1 MKNNELD
8 ESGGLVTDQQPDCIP
23 DTVPTE
29 STEGE
34 ALNQVAP
41 FQAKPVDMAQDQP
54 VLADDSAGMEK
65 ENSSTAT
72 GFGQILRETRI
83 QRGMS
88 VSEVAR
94 RLRLSEQ
101 QVEAI
106 EAQDFSRLP
115 AAVFLRG
122 YIRNYANV
130 LQLDDIPLLVE
141 AMPQAKPVDKAFSG
155 KKSAQ
160 RFKAIEPV
168 YRSGRGGRGGW
179 LYVAV
184 ILAALAAYGIYREEI
199 PEQLASFSPD
209 GADQVVNLGSGDMHD
224 QVAVDLALPL
234 SSTAI
239 ELPLVAP
246 AGTGS
251 NLPPIATTL
260 PELPAQQS
268 SLAAEASKT
277 TKNGTK
283 SLHFSFSRDSWV
295 KIKDSSGRVILEK
308 THLRGTEQAI
318 EGKPPLYL
326 VIGNAAGVSLTYNG
340 NKVDLAPYTRGNDDV
355 ARFSLE

>member
-8 ESGGLVTDQQPDCIP
+8 ENSGLVTDQQPDCIP
-23 DTVPTE
+23 DTVPKE
-29 STEGE
+29 STEDQ
-34 ALNQVAP
+34 ALNQVTP
-41 FQAKPVDMAQDQP
+41 FQEKPVDMAQDQP
-54 VLADDSAGMEK
+54 ISADDSAGARK
-65 ENSSTAT
+65 ANGSTEA
-72 GFGQILRETRI
+72 GFGQVLREARI
-83 QRGMS
+83 RGGMT

-130 LQLDDIPLLVE
+130 LQLDDVPLLVE
-141 AMPQAKPVDKAFSG
+141 ATPQAKPVGMTFSS
-155 KKSAQ
+155 KKSAP
-160 RFKAIEPV
+160 RFKAMEPV
-168 YRSGRGGRGGW
+168 YRSDRGGRGGW

-199 PEQLASFSPD
+199 PEQLTSFSAD
-209 GADQVVNLGSGDMHD
+209 GADQVVNLGSGDKHD

-234 SSTAI
+234 SSTVI
-239 ELPLVAP
+239 EPPLVAS
-246 AGTGS
+246 AGTGAS
-251 NLPPIATTL
+251 LPSIATTL
-260 PELPAQQS
+260 PELPVQQS
-268 SLAAEASKT
+268 SLAAEASKNT
-277 TKNGTK
+277 ENGTK
-283 SLHFSFSRDSWV
+283 SLHFSFSRDSWI
-295 KIKDSSGRVILEK
+295 KIKDSSGQVILEK
-308 THLRGTEQAI
+308 VHLRGTEQTI

-326 VIGNAAGVSLTYNG
+326 VIGNAAGVNLTYNG

>member
-239 ELPLVAP
+239 ELP
-246 AGTGS
+246 
-251 NLPPIATTL
+251 
-260 PELPAQQS
+260 AQQS